1 MDSEKKRTLH
11 LREKEKMSRKKKVA
25 NETQT
30 CANGPPL
37 RHRMLSAR
45 MTAVK
50 EKKKIKIGKKE
61 ERLLTWSM
69 TRITKC
75 VNV

>member
-1 MDSEKKRTLH
+1 
-11 LREKEKMSRKKKVA
+11 
-25 NETQT
+25 
-30 CANGPPL
+30 
-37 RHRMLSAR
+37 MLSAR